1 MHSDTGDRIPNNAG
15 IQCGKWGPPMNVTA
29 YERWFCSPSDLVGLD
44 PTHARDLITECF
56 FEAHHEAMTRSNEL
70 RGLDT
75 DPALIRSEALGAVL
89 NAFRR
94 TGGDYNDP
102 DKASL
107 VRVVESLAENA
118 SVLGTPQDI
127 IEHHREQIGM
137 VLAALPD

>member
-1 MHSDTGDRIPNNAG
+1 MS
-15 IQCGKWGPPMNVTA
+15 VTV
-29 YERWFCSPSDLVGLD
+29 YERWFCSPSDLVELD
-44 PTHARDLITECF
+44 PTRARDIIVQCF
-56 FEAHHEAMTRSNEL
+56 FEAQHEAMTRSNER

-89 NAFRR
+89 NAFKR

-107 VRVVESLAENA
+107 VRVVESLADNA

-127 IEHHREQIGM
+127 VEHHKEQIGII
-137 VLAALPD
+137 LAALPD